1 MNYKTRMLDEILEL
15 KDKITKLELYL
26 SDKVKDSS
34 KPTLEEK
41 QLIVMNEYF
50 NILKERLQSELK
62 DKWEDNIEIAVYNLG
77 ENR

>member
-26 SDKVKDSS
+26 GDKVKDSS

-50 NILKERLQSELK
+50 NILKERLQNELK
-62 DKWEDNIEIAVYNLG
+62 DKCEDNIEIAVYNLG